1 MQAIEMDDNVI
12 IVVCMRDRPK
22 EEPAG
27 NTLEKSNLV
36 NWVKAIHSPSFAG
49 QKETEAFTFG
59 AQQGLTSLDW
69 YKP

>member
-27 NTLEKSNLV
+27 KHV
-36 NWVKAIHSPSFAG
+36 GKVKLS
-49 QKETEAFTFG
+49 
-59 AQQGLTSLDW
+59 
-69 YKP
+69 

>member
-36 NWVKAIHSPSFAG
+36 N
-49 QKETEAFTFG
+49 
-59 AQQGLTSLDW
+59 
-69 YKP
+69 